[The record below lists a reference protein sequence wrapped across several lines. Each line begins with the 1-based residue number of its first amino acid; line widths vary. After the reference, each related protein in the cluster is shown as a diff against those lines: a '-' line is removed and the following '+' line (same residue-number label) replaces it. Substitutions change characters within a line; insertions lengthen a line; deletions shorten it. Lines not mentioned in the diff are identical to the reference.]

1 MSNIV
6 RASLLIL
13 GCLAIAIY
21 WSGTYVVL
29 FPTAHAPKGGWTT
42 KDLGGCTASAAR
54 YRFGSNIVISDGK
67 TGAVIG
73 SDARYSGTP
82 KGDLHIVFKQKD
94 PESARLVR
102 IGLVL
107 DQSPERLTPKGVS
120 LNKGP
125 YKTIGSSK
133 NPEEIKIWNGILNA
147 YTFRKCP
154 D

>member
-1 MSNIV
+1 MSNII

-54 YRFGSNIVISDGK
+54 YRFGNDIIIADRKHRLVFGTDVIYGVTPEGK
-67 TGAVIG
+67 
-73 SDARYSGTP
+73 
-82 KGDLHIVFKQKD
+82 LHIVFKQKK
-94 PESARLVR
+94 PESDRVVR
-102 IGLVL
+102 VGLVL
-107 DQSPERLTPKGVS
+107 DQTPNLLTPKAVS
-120 LNKGP
+120 VNKGP
-125 YKTIGSSK
+125 YKTIGATK
-133 NPEEIKIWNGILNA
+133 DPEQIKIWNDILDG
-147 YTFRKCP
+147 YEFKKCP